1 MNLLHGLV
9 IKDTYTF
16 NKAVK
21 KLKKKYKHIEKDY
34 MAFINAIQTIDDL
47 GVNLGGGVFKIRIA
61 NSDKNSGKSAG
72 YRLIS
77 YLKMI
82 DNELYLMFIYDK
94 SEMENISEKEIDSLI
109 LESLSENK

>member
-1 MNLLHGLV
+1 MNSLHNLV
-9 IKDTYTF
+9 IKDTFTF

-34 MAFINAIQTIDDL
+34 MAFVESIQSID
-47 GVNLGGGVFKIRIA
+47 NLGAYLGSDVYKVRIA
-61 NSDKNSGKSAG
+61 NSDKNSGKSSG

-94 SEMENISEKEIDSLI
+94 SEMENISEKEIDALV
-109 LESLSENK
+109 LDAFSENH

>member
-1 MNLLHGLV
+1 MNILHNLV
-9 IKDTYTF
+9 IKDTYAF

-21 KLKKKYKHIEKDY
+21 KLKKRYRHIEKDY
-34 MAFINAIQTIDDL
+34 IAFVNTIQTINDL
-47 GVNLGGGVFKIRIA
+47 GIDLGGGIYKVRIA
-61 NSDKNSGKSAG
+61 NSDKASGKSAG

-94 SEMENISEKEIDSLI
+94 SDMENISEKEIDSLI
-109 LESLSENK
+109 LESFSENK